1 MGELDQLWVL
11 IGTALVLL
19 MQGGF
24 LLLEAGMT
32 RAKNYINVAVK
43 NLADLGLAVA
53 LFWLV
58 GFGLMFG
65 DSAGGIVGLSLFA
78 MDLPLV
84 DADTSVLFLFQVV
97 FAGTTVTI
105 LSGAIAERTSFTGY
119 IGIVV
124 AMAFVYPVYGHW
136 VWGGGFLG
144 SWGFVD
150 FAGSTVVH
158 SIGGWA
164 ALAAAIVIGPR
175 HGRFDG
181 NNSIRPSNLPM
192 AMTGGVLLWFGW
204 LGFNGASILAFD
216 ETVPGVIAITMI
228 GGAFGLVTAMFVDW
242 RRHGYPTPASPLNG
256 ALAGLVA
263 VTAGAHALNTL
274 AAALVGAFGALVALR
289 VERALEKRQIDDAV
303 GAVPVHLGAGV
314 WGTLAVGI
322 FGRSDVL
329 GTGLNRV
336 EQVLVQGVG
345 IGVAAVWGFGLCLVI
360 FRLIDR
366 RVPLR
371 VPLEDEIE
379 GLNVAEH
386 REPTALIDLLQH
398 MSHQARTGAIT
409 DPIESESFTEVGQIA
424 EQFNDL
430 TAQLRTMAEL
440 AEKIADGRLDI
451 QVTPRSDE
459 DTFGLA
465 FRRMTQDLRST
476 VGEITG
482 TADGLQR
489 SMAQLGQL
497 TATIEHGVSVQQE
510 GVAQGE
516 VAFEEVRGL
525 IDSLVQEV
533 GDLGSQTSAALE
545 SLVDSMDQRRLDHPG
560 RRSTDRGAGHS
571 GADDLRGAVDAIK
584 YSADEISSIVDVVRS
599 IAGTTTMLSLNA
611 YIEAE
616 HAGGERGAA
625 FAVVAEEV
633 RELANE
639 TVESVRQID
648 GKIQALQNN
657 ASTAVR
663 LVEGVVGEVD
673 ELNNTFEGLNS
684 GVNATADALQEQA
697 LAAQDAMATI
707 SKVSSGNSETAAGFR
722 SLALDVEAG
731 IDDVG
736 NQLSRFRT

>member
-1 MGELDQLWVL
+1 ML

-43 NLADLGLAVA
+43 NLADLGLAII

-65 DSAGGIVGLSLFA
+65 DSAGGVVGLSMFA
-78 MDLPLV
+78 LDLPLV
-84 DADTSVLFLFQVV
+84 DTDTSVLFLFQVV

-105 LSGAIAERTSFTGY
+105 LSGSIAERTSFTGY

-124 AMAFVYPVYGHW
+124 AMAVVYPLYGHW
-136 VWGGGFLG
+136 VWGGGFLSG
-144 SWGFVD
+144 WGFVD

-164 ALAAAIVIGPR
+164 ALAAMIVIGPR

-181 NNSIRPSNLPM
+181 EGESSIRPSNLPL

-204 LGFNGASILAFD
+204 IGFNGASTLAFD

-228 GGAFGLVTAMFVDW
+228 GGAFGLVTAMFVEW

-263 VTAGAHALNTL
+263 VTAGAHALNTIS
-274 AAALVGAFGALVALR
+274 AAVVGAVGALVALR
-289 VERALEKRQIDDAV
+289 VERLLEERHIDDAV
-303 GAVPVHLGAGV
+303 GAVPVHLGAGM
-314 WGTLAVGI
+314 WGTLAVGL
-322 FGRSDVL
+322 FGRADVL
-329 GTGLNRV
+329 DTGLNRV
-336 EQVLVQGVG
+336 EQTLIQGAG
-345 IGVAAVWGFGLCLVI
+345 IGIGAVWGFGLCLVI
-360 FRLIDR
+360 FRLIDT

-398 MSHQARTGAIT
+398 MAHQARTGAIT

-424 EQFNDL
+424 EQFNGL
-430 TAQLRTMAEL
+430 TAQLRTMAQL

-476 VGEITG
+476 VGQITG

-489 SMAQLGQL
+489 SMANLGQL
-497 TATIEHGVSVQQE
+497 TATIEDGVSVQQE
-510 GVAQGE
+510 GVSQGE
-516 VAFEEVRGL
+516 VAFAEVRSL
-525 IDSLVQEV
+525 IDSLVHEV
-533 GDLGSQTSAALE
+533 GDLGAQTSTALE
-545 SLVDSMDQRRLDHPG
+545 SLVGSMDQSRLGHPG
-560 RRSTDRGAGHS
+560 RRATDAAEDGA
-571 GADDLRGAVDAIK
+571 ADLRAAVDAIK
-584 YSADEISSIVDVVRS
+584 GSADEISSIVDVVRS
-599 IAGTTTMLSLNA
+599 IAGTTTLLSLNA

-673 ELNNTFEGLNS
+673 ELNHTFEGLS
-684 GVNATADALQEQA
+684 GGVNATADALQEQA
-697 LAAQDAMATI
+697 LAAQGAIRTI
-707 SKVSSGNSETAAGFR
+707 SEVSSGNAETAAGFR
-722 SLALDVEAG
+722 SLARDVEAG
-731 IDDVG
+731 IEDVG

>member
-1 MGELDQLWVL
+1 MAELDQLWVL

-43 NLADLGLAVA
+43 NLADLGLAIV

-65 DSAGGIVGLSLFA
+65 DSVGGVVGLSQFA
-78 MDLPLV
+78 IDLPLV
-84 DADTSVLFLFQVV
+84 EADTGVLFLFQVV

-105 LSGAIAERTSFTGY
+105 LSGSIAERTSFTGY
-119 IGIVV
+119 IGIVI
-124 AMAFVYPVYGHW
+124 AMAVVYPIYGHW
-136 VWGGGFLG
+136 VWGGGFLSG
-144 SWGFVD
+144 WGFVD

-164 ALAAAIVIGPR
+164 ALAAMLVIGPR
-175 HGRFDG
+175 HGRFDDG
-181 NNSIRPSNLPM
+181 GDGIRPSNLPL

-204 LGFNGASILAFD
+204 IGFNGASTLAFD

-242 RRHGYPTPASPLNG
+242 RRNGYPTPASPLNG

-263 VTAGAHALNTL
+263 VTAGAHALNTIS
-274 AAALVGAFGALVALR
+274 AAIVGAVGALVAMR
-289 VERALEKRQIDDAV
+289 VERLLEERRIDDAV
-303 GAVPVHLGAGV
+303 GAVPVHLGAGM

-322 FGRSDVL
+322 FGRADVL
-329 GTGLNRV
+329 GTDLGRI
-336 EQVLVQGVG
+336 EQILIQLVG
-345 IGVAAVWGFGLCLVI
+345 IGIGGLWGFGVCLMI
-360 FRLIDR
+360 FRLIDQWI
-366 RVPLR
+366 PLR

-424 EQFNDL
+424 EQFNGL

-451 QVTPRSDE
+451 QVMPRSDE

-476 VGEITG
+476 VGQITR
-482 TADGLQR
+482 TADGLQG
-489 SMAQLGQL
+489 SMAKLGQL
-497 TATIEHGVSVQQE
+497 TATIEDGVSVQQE
-510 GVAQGE
+510 GVSQGE

-525 IDSLVQEV
+525 IDSLVHEV
-533 GDLGSQTSAALE
+533 GDLGTQTSAALE
-545 SLVDSMDQRRLDHPG
+545 SLVGSMDQSRLGHPG
-560 RRSTDRGAGHS
+560 RRSTDTATG
-571 GADDLRGAVDAIK
+571 GADDLRAAVDAIK
-584 YSADEISSIVDVVRS
+584 DSADEISSIVDVVRS
-599 IAGTTTMLSLNA
+599 IAGTTTMLALNA

-639 TVESVRQID
+639 TVESVSRID
-648 GKIQALQNN
+648 GKIQALQHN
-657 ASTAVR
+657 ASSAVR
-663 LVEGVVGEVD
+663 LVDGVVGEVD
-673 ELNNTFEGLNS
+673 QLNQTFEGLNN

-697 LAAQDAMATI
+697 LAAQGAMQTI
-707 SKVSSGNSETAAGFR
+707 SEVSSGNADTAAGFR
-722 SLALDVEAG
+722 SLARDVEAG

-736 NQLSRFRT
+736 DQLSRFRT